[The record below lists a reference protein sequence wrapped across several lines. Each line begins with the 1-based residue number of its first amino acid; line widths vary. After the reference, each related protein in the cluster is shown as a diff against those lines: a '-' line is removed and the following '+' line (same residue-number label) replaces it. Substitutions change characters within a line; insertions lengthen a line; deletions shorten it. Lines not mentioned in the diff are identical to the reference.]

1 MTPTIKERAMEPF
14 FTTKPIGQGTGLGL
28 SMIYGLMSQCG
39 GALTL
44 ESEVGKGT
52 NIKLYLARNDEP
64 HQPDRTPS
72 DDSGQQTRMPAT
84 VLIAEDEELIRMMMV
99 EILQDEQYR
108 VLEANDGESA
118 LEHIKRGEKITLLIT
133 DIGLPG
139 TNGRQLVEAAR
150 QIIPNLKLLFVT
162 GYSRDILRRRMIEN
176 GENDTDWIAEVPILR
191 KPFDLS
197 SFTEKVNAIL
207 RES

>member
-1 MTPTIKERAMEPF
+1 
-14 FTTKPIGQGTGLGL
+14 
-28 SMIYGLMSQCG
+28 
-39 GALTL
+39 
-44 ESEVGKGT
+44 
-52 NIKLYLARNDEP
+52 
-64 HQPDRTPS
+64 
-72 DDSGQQTRMPAT
+72 MPAT

-108 VLEANDGESA
+108 VLEASDGESA
-118 LEHIKRGEKITLLIT
+118 LAHIQRGEKITLLIT

-150 QIIPNLKLLFVT
+150 RIIPDLKLLFVT
-162 GYSRDILRRRMIEN
+162 GYSRDILQRRMVEN
-176 GENDTDWIAEVPILR
+176 GEDDTDWISEVPILR
-191 KPFDLS
+191 KPFDLT